1 MGQDNLQ
8 QSGSFVTLF
17 LEKTQGNCSFCN
29 YYIDYQ
35 IIKEIYFKKI
45 LTLTSSWKG

>member
-17 LEKTQGNCSFCN
+17 LEK
-29 YYIDYQ
+29 Y
-35 IIKEIYFKKI
+35 KEIAFFAVNVLSIKQLSK
-45 LTLTSSWKG
+45 